1 MSSSSKKVVLLGHF
15 GVGKTSLM
23 RRFVENAFSEEYK
36 VTLGVQIQKKV
47 INLSER
53 KSLSMIIWDIEGNTT
68 IKNTRSSYLLG
79 TSGFIYVFDATRMD
93 TFNEL
98 NEEIEFLANQYP
110 KAKIKTIANKVD
122 LVNVSSLKDLLATKQ
137 IACDYFTS
145 AKTGE
150 MVNEMF
156 ETLAKELMS

>member
-1 MSSSSKKVVLLGHF
+1 MSSSKKVVLLGHF

-47 INLSER
+47 VNLPG
-53 KSLSMIIWDIEGNTT
+53 KKTLSMIIWDIEGNTT

-79 TSGFIYVFDATRMD
+79 TSGFIYVFDATRID
-93 TFNEL
+93 TFKEL
-98 NEEIEFLANQYP
+98 NEEIDFLKNQYP
-110 KAKIKTIANKVD
+110 KSKIKTIANKVD
-122 LVNVSSLKDLLATKQ
+122 LVNINSLKDHLTSKQ
-137 IACDYFTS
+137 ITCDYFTS

-156 ETLAKELMS
+156 EELAKEIV